1 MKIDVSVIIPLYNA
15 KDYFKFTVDSV
26 LNQTHKNIEVVIVDD
41 CSTDGSLELCRELYG
56 SDERVRIFKQEKNGG
71 PGAARNRGIQEAQG
85 EYVLFS
91 DSDDAILPDTIEK
104 MYEAAKKYNADVVN
118 NTKIWYPLPDEE
130 GNMPLNLIDD
140 SVKMFC
146 NDIDRNAYTEVT
158 LLSEDFDSRLE
169 DWINRRINWLSG
181 VKLTRREF
189 LVNNGI
195 LFSDMKFAEDMVFWF
210 ECLFKSKRY
219 VIVPGGGYIYR
230 IVSNSLSRG
239 KKTSAHVIKALK
251 SQIAGVQKM
260 SSVLKGIPFFAE
272 NPKKAVIA
280 LERVIDDLEVGFIR
294 PAYQELGEE
303 TLRSDGLVSEF
314 MREEFGDKAPYV
326 EFLFYELHRN
336 YEPVVDYIGQVGDIE
351 TWKAIAKQM
360 RENEQ
365 QSKH

>member
-1 MKIDVSVIIPLYNA
+1 
-15 KDYFKFTVDSV
+15 
-26 LNQTHKNIEVVIVDD
+26 
-41 CSTDGSLELCRELYG
+41 
-56 SDERVRIFKQEKNGG
+56 
-71 PGAARNRGIQEAQG
+71 
-85 EYVLFS
+85 
-91 DSDDAILPDTIEK
+91 

-118 NTKIWYPLPDEE
+118 NTKIWFPLPDEE

-195 LFSDMKFAEDMVFWF
+195 LFPDMKLAEDMVFWF

-280 LERVIDDLEVGFIR
+280 LERVLDDLEVGYIR

-303 TLRSDGLVSEF
+303 TLRSDKLVSEF
-314 MREEFGDKAPYV
+314 MREEFGDKAPYI

-336 YEPVVDYIGQVGDIE
+336 YEPVVDYIGQLGDIE
-351 TWKAIAKQM
+351 TLKAIAKQM

>member
-1 MKIDVSVIIPLYNA
+1 
-15 KDYFKFTVDSV
+15 
-26 LNQTHKNIEVVIVDD
+26 
-41 CSTDGSLELCRELYG
+41 
-56 SDERVRIFKQEKNGG
+56 
-71 PGAARNRGIQEAQG
+71 
-85 EYVLFS
+85 
-91 DSDDAILPDTIEK
+91 
-104 MYEAAKKYNADVVN
+104 
-118 NTKIWYPLPDEE
+118 
-130 GNMPLNLIDD
+130 
-140 SVKMFC
+140 
-146 NDIDRNAYTEVT
+146 
-158 LLSEDFDSRLE
+158 
-169 DWINRRINWLSG
+169 
-181 VKLTRREF
+181 
-189 LVNNGI
+189 
-195 LFSDMKFAEDMVFWF
+195 
-210 ECLFKSKRY
+210 
-219 VIVPGGGYIYR
+219 
-230 IVSNSLSRG
+230 
-239 KKTSAHVIKALK
+239 
-251 SQIAGVQKM
+251 M